1 MNDFVKYTVYFLL
14 GGTIV
19 SVSTYLGS
27 QGKSFLAAFASTFP
41 AITGATFVLIYL
53 NGGNE
58 AIVSYAK
65 NLLWFVPPWIGL
77 RHHHDCWVSH
87 KLRFWPCHDRLT
99 SAVSGLRGAPQIRG
113 SVAGVSQAFKRTPS
127 ARYPPGWLAEKHH
140 PPVCS
145 LHTCT

>member
-53 NGGNE
+53 NGGSE
-58 AIVSYAK
+58 SLVGYAK
-65 NLLWFVPPWIGL
+65 NLLWFVPAWIVYVITMILGVP
-77 RHHHDCWVSH
+77 RVG
-87 KLRFWPCHDRLT
+87 FWPSMIGSLVLYLGC
-99 SAVSGLRGAPQIRG
+99 VGL
-113 SVAGVSQAFKRTPS
+113 VK
-127 ARYPPGWLAEKHH
+127 LA
-140 PPVCS
+140 
-145 LHTCT
+145 LR

>member
-1 MNDFVKYTVYFLL
+1 MNDLVKYAVYFLL

-53 NGGNE
+53 NGGND

-65 NLLWFVPPWIGL
+65 NLLWFVPPWLVYVTTMIVGIP
-77 RHHHDCWVSH
+77 RVG
-87 KLRFWPCHDRLT
+87 FWPSMVGSLVLYMGCVGALRLW
-99 SAVSGLRGAPQIRG
+99 LR
-113 SVAGVSQAFKRTPS
+113 
-127 ARYPPGWLAEKHH
+127 
-140 PPVCS
+140 
-145 LHTCT
+145 

>member
-1 MNDFVKYTVYFLL
+1 MSELGKYVLYFLL

-41 AITGATFVLIYL
+41 AITGATFILIYL

-65 NLLWFVPPWIGL
+65 NLLWFVPPWIVYVITMILAVPQVG
-77 RHHHDCWVSH
+77 
-87 KLRFWPCHDRLT
+87 FWPAMTGSLVLYLGC
-99 SAVSGLRGAPQIRG
+99 VGL
-113 SVAGVSQAFKRTPS
+113 VKFT
-127 ARYPPGWLAEKHH
+127 AR
-140 PPVCS
+140 
-145 LHTCT
+145 

>member
-1 MNDFVKYTVYFLL
+1 VNDIVKYAVYFIL

-41 AITGATFVLIYL
+41 AITGATFILIYL

-65 NLLWFVPPWIGL
+65 SLLWFVPPWIVYVVFMIAGIP
-77 RHHHDCWVSH
+77 RFG
-87 KLRFWPCHDRLT
+87 FWPAMVGSL
-99 SAVSGLRGAPQIRG
+99 VLYLG
-113 SVAGVSQAFKRTPS
+113 SVGLVKKVL
-127 ARYPPGWLAEKHH
+127 G
-140 PPVCS
+140 
-145 LHTCT
+145 